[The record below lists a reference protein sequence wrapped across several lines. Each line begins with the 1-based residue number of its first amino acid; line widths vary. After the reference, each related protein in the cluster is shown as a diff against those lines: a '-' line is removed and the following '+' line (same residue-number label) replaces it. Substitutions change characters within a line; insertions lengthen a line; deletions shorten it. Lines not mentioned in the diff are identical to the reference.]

1 MDGRRCEP
9 PKGSAPPAYEPPPPP
24 KKTFLENGHALL
36 AFHYGF
42 AGSLEKDGQEGGS
55 SSSTLGFNLRS
66 DSPVAGY
73 VLLGPM
79 LQMGAWNTSE
89 AQGDRSFYFDLDFV
103 LRLRYP
109 IMTPKFNYQVWVG
122 MPVGLTIDVLGYDV
136 NDVAT
141 VGLGWNIGV
150 LFGGAVHLTPKFGLF
165 AEGGWLQH
173 RFSHS
178 GGEVQD
184 RDIALQQWILNLGII
199 VRN

>member
-1 MDGRRCEP
+1 VKEFDERSHTLLGFHLGFPGSLDTDGRARDLD
-9 PKGSAPPAYEPPPPP
+9 
-24 KKTFLENGHALL
+24 T
-36 AFHYGF
+36 
-42 AGSLEKDGQEGGS
+42 
-55 SSSTLGFNLRS
+55 TLGFNLRA
-66 DSPVAGY
+66 DQPVAKY

-79 LQMGAWNTSE
+79 VQLGSWRPDVSPE
-89 AQGDRSFYFDLDFV
+89 ASHNYFIDLDFV
-103 LRLRYP
+103 LRFRAP
-109 IMTPKFNYQVWVG
+109 ITTSNLNYQLWVG
-122 MPVGLTIDVLGYDV
+122 MPVGLTVDILGDGGP
-136 NDVAT
+136 DAH

-184 RDIALQQWILNLGII
+184 RDIALQQWVLNLGII